1 MEYYTPSYD
10 DSSPIGVL
18 KSLEQLYN
26 ETKVGLWSDKGT
38 DHSYIKLYSEILAPY
53 RNRAR
58 RVLEI
63 GILGGESLRMWE
75 FYFLNAQV
83 HGSEL
88 STRPID
94 GMANLEPM
102 IAEGTH
108 NIHIFDATNK
118 IQVDKEFIGMRFNVV
133 IDDASHVLEHQLA
146 IYQNMKPYLAK
157 GAIYI
162 IEDVDKIDEVRSI
175 FENIDKDKKIT
186 IYDRRHIK
194 NRFDDVVVTIEDK

>member
-1 MEYYTPSYD
+1 MQMKPLSE
-10 DSSPIGVL
+10 
-18 KSLEQLYN
+18 LYQA
-26 ETKVGLWSDKGT
+26 TKVGLWSDKGT
-38 DHSYIKLYSEILAPY
+38 DHSYIELYSEILEPY
-53 RNRAR
+53 RTKAK

-75 FYFLNAQV
+75 MYFAKASV
-83 HGSEL
+83 HGAEL
-88 STRPID
+88 STRPVG

-102 IAEGTH
+102 IAEGKH
-108 NIHIFDATNK
+108 NIHIFDATDK
-118 IQVDKEFIGMRFNVV
+118 TQVDKEFIGMRFNVV

-157 GAIYI
+157 GAMYI

-175 FENIDKDKKIT
+175 FENIDSEKKIT

-194 NRFDDVVVTIEDK
+194 NRFDDVVVTITDK